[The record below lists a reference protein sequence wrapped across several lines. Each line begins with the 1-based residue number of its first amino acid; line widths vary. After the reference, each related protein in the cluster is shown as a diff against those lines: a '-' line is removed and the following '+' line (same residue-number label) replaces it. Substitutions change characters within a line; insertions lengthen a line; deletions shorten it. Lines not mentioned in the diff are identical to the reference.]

1 MKKNKKKILLIILAI
16 VLIIIILLAIHTI
29 RNFTIIKELQKNIEP
44 YVSSTNYHIKSVAT
58 EESGTIVTINYY
70 KKDGKEVMIMERNL
84 NGEISKI
91 STYVT
96 DKRTDTFYETKDSKT
111 IELDSEAMLSINVYN
126 SLETENDWQTF
137 FGSILTSVKK
147 TDYNGKECY
156 IVNNFLSPQF
166 LGGST
171 NDEVYVEKD
180 TGLCVKA
187 TMNGTV
193 TEREYEFNNVS
204 DEIFI
209 EPNIGEYDIR
219 E

>member
-1 MKKNKKKILLIILAI
+1 
-16 VLIIIILLAIHTI
+16 
-29 RNFTIIKELQKNIEP
+29 
-44 YVSSTNYHIKSVAT
+44 
-58 EESGTIVTINYY
+58 
-70 KKDGKEVMIMERNL
+70 MIMERNL

-111 IELDSEAMLSINVYN
+111 VELDSEAMLTINVYN
-126 SLETENDWQTF
+126 SLEAENDWQTF

-147 TDYNGKECY
+147 TDYKGKECY

-209 EPNIGEYDIR
+209 EPNIGEYDIK